1 MSPSRSIIKFGTDG
15 WRAIIGDG
23 FTLDNLERVA
33 RATGEWL
40 LDEYGA
46 NASVVVGY
54 DTRFRGKDFAEHTS
68 VVLASMGIR
77 VVCTDDFAPTPAIS
91 WATTHYGHCAG
102 VVITAS
108 HNPPEYNGFK
118 IKGHF
123 GGSALPEMVADVES
137 RIKEFKAVDYPLFQE
152 LLDKGSIELVPVKSL
167 YTEYLRTIVDLDL
180 IRQSGITIVHDAMFG
195 AGQGILSTLLGAD
208 RVIERRCTVNPGFE
222 GTPPEPIERNL
233 NLLRGDI
240 VDNGADAAIANDGD
254 ADRIG
259 MADEHGNYV
268 DSHRLLALLV
278 DYLHTDKGLTGS
290 VVKTFSTTDMLDKMC
305 AVLGIELETTAI
317 GFKYIGDKIL
327 KGDVLVGGEESG
339 GMAVKG
345 HIPERDGLFIGLVI
359 LEMMARRG
367 KQLSSLVADLH
378 ESYGYFGYYRVDV
391 HTTEVQ
397 KQRILVLLKDEGGLK
412 SIAGRP
418 VRKLETVDGYKHR
431 VDSGWLL
438 IRPSGTEPVLRVY
451 AEAESELAAEQ
462 LVTDALIQL
471 GVS

>member
-1 MSPSRSIIKFGTDG
+1 MSLSRSTIKFGTDG

-54 DTRFRGKDFAEHTS
+54 DTRFRGKDFAEHTA
-68 VVLASMGIR
+68 VVLASMGVS
-77 VVCTDDFAPTPAIS
+77 VVCSDDFAPTPAIS
-91 WATTHYGHCAG
+91 WATTHYNHCAG
-102 VVITAS
+102 IVITAS

-137 RIKEFKAVDYPLFQE
+137 RLKDYQAIEYPPFKTLV
-152 LLDKGSIELVPVKSL
+152 DKGSIEIFPVKSR
-167 YTEYLRTIVDLDL
+167 YTEYLKTIVNLEL

-195 AGQGILSTLLGAD
+195 AGQGILSSLLGAD
-208 RVIERRCTVNPGFE
+208 RVIERRCSINPSFE
-222 GTPPEPIERNL
+222 GVPPEPIERNL
-233 NLLRGDI
+233 NLLRSDI

-278 DYLHTDKGLTGS
+278 DYLHTDKQLKGS
-290 VVKTFSTTDMLDKMC
+290 VVKTFSTTDLLDKMC
-305 AVLGIELETTAI
+305 ATLGISLETTAI

-345 HIPERDGLFIGLVI
+345 HIPERDGIFIGLVI
-359 LEMMARRG
+359 LEMMAKRG

-378 ESYGYFGYYRVDV
+378 EAYGYHGYFRADA
-391 HTTEVQ
+391 HITEAQ
-397 KQRILVLLKDEGGLK
+397 KQRILILLKDQGALK
-412 SIAGRP
+412 SISGRN
-418 VRKLETVDGYKHR
+418 VTNVENLDGYKHR
-431 VDSGWLL
+431 VEGGWLL

-451 AEAESELAAEQ
+451 SEAESEEAAQQ
-462 LVTDALIQL
+462 LVSDALIQL

>member
-1 MSPSRSIIKFGTDG
+1 MSQSRSTIKFGTDG

-46 NASVVVGY
+46 SASVVIGY
-54 DTRFRGKDFAEHTS
+54 DTRFRGRDFAEHTT

-77 VVCTDDFAPTPAIS
+77 VVCGDEFAPTPAIS
-91 WATTHYGHCAG
+91 WATTHFGHCAG
-102 VVITAS
+102 IVITAS

-123 GGSALPEMVADVES
+123 GGSALPEMVANVES
-137 RIKEFKAVDYPLFQE
+137 RIKDSEPQEYPLFSNLLQNGSAE
-152 LLDKGSIELVPVKSL
+152 LLPIKQL
-167 YTEYLRTIVDLDL
+167 YTEYLRTVVDLDL
-180 IRQSGITIVHDAMFG
+180 IRQSGITIVHDAMYG
-195 AGQGILSTLLGAD
+195 AGQGILSYLLGSD
-208 RVIERRCTVNPGFE
+208 RVIERRCSVNPGFD
-222 GTPPEPIERNL
+222 GIPPEPIERNL
-233 NLLRGDI
+233 NLLRADI
-240 VDNGADAAIANDGD
+240 VENGADAAIANDGD

-305 AVLGIELETTAI
+305 AALGISLETTAI

-327 KGDVLVGGEESG
+327 KGDVMVGGEESG

-345 HIPERDGLFIGLVI
+345 HIPERDGIFIGLVI

-378 ESYGYFGYYRVDV
+378 EAYGYHGYFRIDA
-391 HTTEVQ
+391 HTTEAQ
-397 KQRILVLLKDEGGLK
+397 KETVLVLLKEKGGLK
-412 SIAGRP
+412 KISGLL
-418 VRKLETVDGYKHR
+418 VQSLETTDGYKHR
-431 VDSGWLL
+431 MENAWLL

-451 AEAESELAAEQ
+451 AEAESEELAERM
-462 LVTDALIQL
+462 VIDALSQL
-471 GVS
+471 GIS